1 MFQRQF
7 IDAEPWSRLPYRLHS
22 IHHQFLPFQISM
34 SAAEQTMF
42 VTCTRNVPTLTAP
55 TTVLVRKDSSGMDNR
70 AKVNQT
76 RLRKRAE

>member
-1 MFQRQF
+1 
-7 IDAEPWSRLPYRLHS
+7 
-22 IHHQFLPFQISM
+22 M

-55 TTVLVRKDSSGMDNR
+55 TAVLVRKDSSGMDNR